1 MFKCPECDFQIA
13 NINSL
18 RIHASKKHDISSED
32 LYIQVVLNGDKPVCE
47 CGCGSETKFNGLVN
61 GYSKFVWGHA
71 SRVNNNW
78 GHNKEAFEKSITT
91 RRKMWENGEIQGWC
105 KGLTKDDPR
114 IAAIVEKMNTHERSE
129 KISKSLTGKSKSE
142 SHKQKI
148 SEHMKSYWSEETNRE
163 RQSLEQAERVK
174 NGLLTKCTRIHGYFD
189 NHKKSSQPNLYY
201 RSLFELNAILHLESS
216 EDVISYTFEPYNIEY
231 FFDGKTRHYIVDC
244 LIEYEDGTKSI
255 VEFKP
260 SCHVVHEKNIA
271 KFLSAEKFANENGF
285 RFEVWTEKSH
295 GFLSRKSR

>member
-1 MFKCPECDFQIA
+1 MLKCPQCDFQIES
-13 NINSL
+13 INSL

-32 LYIQVVLNGDKPVCE
+32 LYIQVVLKGIKPTCE
-47 CGCGSETKFNGLVN
+47 CGCGSDTKFNGLVN

-71 SRVNNNW
+71 SKVNNNW
-78 GHNKEAFEKSITT
+78 GHNKEAFKKSLTT

-114 IAAIVEKMNTHERSE
+114 IASIIEKMNTPERSE
-129 KISKSLTGKSKSE
+129 KISRSLTGKSKSE

-148 SEHMKSYWSEETNRE
+148 SEHMKSYWGKETNRE

-174 NGLLTKCTRIHGYFD
+174 NGLLTKCTRVHGYF
-189 NHKKSSQPNLYY
+189 NNSKKSSKPNVYY
-201 RSLFELNAILHLESS
+201 RSLFELNAILHLESN

-231 FFDGKTRHYIVDC
+231 SFEGKIRHYIIDC
-244 LIEYEDGTKSI
+244 LIEYKDGTKRI

-260 SCHVVHEKNIA
+260 NCHVTHDKNVA
-271 KFLSAEKFANENGF
+271 KFQSAQKFATENGF
-285 RFEVWTEKSH
+285 IFEIWTEKSH
-295 GFLSRKSR
+295 RFLSS